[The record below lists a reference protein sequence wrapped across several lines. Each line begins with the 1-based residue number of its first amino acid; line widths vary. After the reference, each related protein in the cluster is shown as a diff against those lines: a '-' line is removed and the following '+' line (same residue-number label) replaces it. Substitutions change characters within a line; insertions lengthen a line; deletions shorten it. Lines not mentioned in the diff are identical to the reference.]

1 MVPSCRPGSMYHDN
15 ARIKSF
21 SRRTAL
27 IAGGQLILFGVLGA
41 RLYQLQVLDSGR
53 YKLLADEN
61 RIHLRLLPPPRGRI
75 LDRYGEPLAIN
86 RDNYRVLLV
95 PEETPEVESTLDML
109 GHFIELPEF
118 AHRRILRE
126 VRRNRAFV
134 PVTVRENLTWDE
146 VARVEVN
153 APDLPGV
160 SIDVGQTREYPEGAL
175 AAHLLGY
182 VSAVSESDQDDDD
195 PLLELPGFRIGKSGV
210 EKVADLAMRGKAG
223 NSQLEVNAV
232 GRVMRELERQ
242 EGVPGQDVPL
252 TLDLELQRL
261 AMQKLAEK
269 ESAAAVVM
277 DVNTGDVL
285 VMASSPSFDPNA
297 FARGLTSDEWTAL
310 STDEKTPLIN
320 KVIGGMYAP
329 GSTFKVIVAM
339 AAIEAGIDADHRVS
353 CHGWTDLGNA
363 RFHCWQKRGHGSL
376 DMVGGLEN
384 SCDVYFYDLARRIGI
399 DKIAEMANRFGLGHK
414 IGIEIPG
421 EKPGLIP
428 TRAWKRSVLH
438 QPWTPGENLVAGI
451 GQGYVLATPMQL
463 AVMASRIANGGKAVV
478 PRFFREMLRGDA
490 SAPKTAPQFGA
501 LDVSDAAIQ
510 VVQKGMWAVSN
521 GSRGTARGARIAKQP
536 FEMAGKTGT
545 SQVRRIT
552 KAERETKVK
561 KNEDLPWKER
571 DNALFIGYVPTNAP
585 RYAICVVV
593 EHGGGGAAVAGPIA
607 RDILLATMLRDP
619 SGNDRGSSVAAR
631 DRDSESKG

>member
-1 MVPSCRPGSMYHDN
+1 MYHDN
-15 ARIKSF
+15 ARVKSF

-27 IAGGQLILFGVLGA
+27 IAGGQLVLFGVLAA
-41 RLYQLQVLDSGR
+41 RLYQLQVIESGR
-53 YKLLADEN
+53 YKLLSDEN

-75 LDRYGEPLAIN
+75 LDRYGEALAVN
-86 RDNYRVLLV
+86 RDNYRVLVV
-95 PEETPEVESTLDML
+95 PEETNDVEGTLNAL
-109 GHFIELPEF
+109 GQFIEMPDF
-118 AHRRILRE
+118 VHKRILRE
-126 VRRNRAFV
+126 IRRNRGFV

-160 SIDVGQTREYPEGAL
+160 SIDVGQTREYPEGPL

-182 VSAVSESDQDDDD
+182 VSSVSEADQDDDD

-210 EKVADLAMRGKAG
+210 EKVADLDLRGKAG

-261 AMQKLAEK
+261 AMAKLAEK

-277 DVNTGDVL
+277 DAISGDVL

-297 FARGLTSDEWTAL
+297 FARGLTSDEWQSL
-310 STDEKTPLIN
+310 STDEHTPLIN
-320 KVIGGMYAP
+320 KAIAGTYAP
-329 GSTFKVIVAM
+329 GSTFKLIVAM

-363 RFHCWQKRGHGSL
+363 RFHCWKKGGHGSL

-399 DKIAEMANRFGLGHK
+399 DKIAEVAHRFTLGQK
-414 IGIEIPG
+414 IGLEIPG

-428 TRAWKRSVLH
+428 TRAWKRAVLH

-463 AVMASRIANGGKAVV
+463 CVMASRIANGGKAVV
-478 PRFFREMLRGDA
+478 PRLFRDMLRGDA
-490 SAPKTAPQFGA
+490 SAPKPIPDYPSVG
-501 LDVSDAAIQ
+501 VSDAAIQ

-521 GSRGTARGARIAKQP
+521 GARGTARGARIAKQP

-545 SQVRRIT
+545 SQVRRIS
-552 KAERETKVK
+552 KLERETKVK

-571 DNALFIGYVPTNAP
+571 DHALFVGFVPVKSP
-585 RYAICVVV
+585 RYAVSVVV
-593 EHGGGGAAVAGPIA
+593 EHGGGGSAVAGPIA
-607 RDILLATMLRDP
+607 RDLLLATMLRDP
-619 SGNDRGSSVAAR
+619 SGRDRAPAVAAR
-631 DRDSESKG
+631 DREPDAKG